1 MIDPALV
8 RYFHLMTKWKWWHWG
23 KGPVDFQI
31 RELLRAVWDLHS
43 MYGADEPWLWRGQ
56 ANYRFS
62 IMPAVHSRVRVRSR
76 LDDDIV
82 KSITKTLILSARRA
96 SLDMHEGTT
105 LPELALLALL
115 QHHGAATPLLD
126 VSLDPVVGLYMSV
139 VSPST
144 KDDDEDGALFAIRKP
159 TTTIA
164 PFDSRRFAT
173 VYDSLPRDR
182 VIFYSA
188 PDISERLRIQRGHF
202 LIGKV
207 SKDDVRV
214 TIPLT
219 VDDAKTLKGT
229 WLWHRLDRRGKK
241 GAPPSATTDVGVF
254 RIPAQFKDRI
264 RSWLEEGTGL
274 TREFVYPTSWHQ
286 LHLDRFAA
294 SHGRKAPL

>member
-1 MIDPALV
+1 MG
-8 RYFHLMTKWKWWHWG
+8 LMNPG
-23 KGPVDFQI
+23 SGEDRPIIASASCQLCI
-31 RELLRAVWDLHS
+31 RGLGCD
-43 MYGADEPWLWRGQ
+43 
-56 ANYRFS
+56 
-62 IMPAVHSRVRVRSR
+62 SR

-188 PDISERLRIQRGHF
+188 PDISERLRIQRG
-202 LIGKV
+202 
-207 SKDDVRV
+207 
-214 TIPLT
+214 
-219 VDDAKTLKGT
+219 
-229 WLWHRLDRRGKK
+229 
-241 GAPPSATTDVGVF
+241 
-254 RIPAQFKDRI
+254 
-264 RSWLEEGTGL
+264 
-274 TREFVYPTSWHQ
+274 TS
-286 LHLDRFAA
+286 
-294 SHGRKAPL
+294 